1 MRTKEQSDI
10 DTEHTIEQDRVANES
25 RRHFGKTGLAVSG
38 VLFTLAS
45 RSAVGGNFV
54 CKSPSGFLS
63 GNLSA
68 HGTPVTCSG
77 LSPGYWGTHPAQW
90 PMPYQAGLCSNSPCT
105 KAADWSAGTSF
116 RSVFNCSGNGAVYAS
131 HSLMQVIWLTGNA
144 DPFQLGAHI
153 IAAVLNA
160 RMGATPILTEAKVV
174 NIFNEWNLKG
184 FFEPTAGVKWYA
196 PDIVTYLQS
205 TML

>member
-1 MRTKEQSDI
+1 MKTKEQVDS
-10 DTEHTIEQDRVANES
+10 EHTVEQGIVVDKS
-25 RRHFGKTGLAVSG
+25 RRQFAKTGLAVSG
-38 VLFTLAS
+38 VLLTLSS

-77 LSPGYWGTHPAQW
+77 LSPGYWGTHPVQW
-90 PMPYQAGLCSNSPCT
+90 PMPYLPGLCAKNPCT
-105 KAADWSAGTSF
+105 NAADWSGGTPF
-116 RSVFNCSGNGAVYAS
+116 CSVFNCAGNGTRYARYT
-131 HSLMQVIWLTGNA
+131 LMQVIWLTGNL
-144 DPFQLGAHI
+144 DPSQLGAYF

-160 RMGATPILTEAKVV
+160 RRGATPILTESQLV
-174 NIFNEWNLKG
+174 NIFNEWDFKG

-196 PDIVTYLQS
+196 PDIVTYLKS
-205 TML
+205 TMA